1 MAARAERLV
10 KRFGGFAAVDGVSF
24 EIADGAIFGFLGAN
38 GAGKTTT
45 IRMMCGLLAPTAGKL
60 AIAGIDV
67 AADPEAVRRR
77 IGYMSQLFS
86 LYPELPVEENLRFF
100 GGIYGLGGAALNAR
114 IAEVLSDLEMSG
126 FRDRPAG
133 SLPLGF
139 KQRLALA
146 SAALHRPE
154 IIFLDEPTSG
164 VDPVSRMK
172 FWRYITRLAKHE
184 GMTVVVSTHFLSE
197 AEYCDYILLM
207 NAGKVVAE
215 GTPSGLRDGIGVR
228 IFETGPAPTGA
239 LQAARRVPGV
249 RDAYAWGRAMRL
261 AVEEGT
267 DAAALKRNLQ
277 AGGVDAGGIF
287 EVPPSLEDVFIR
299 HYRSQ

>member
-1 MAARAERLV
+1 MAARADRLV

-45 IRMMCGLLAPTAGKL
+45 IRMMCGLLAPTAGTL
-60 AIAGIDV
+60 SVAGVDV

-100 GGIYGLGGAALNAR
+100 GGIYGLRGAGLDAR
-114 IAEVLSDLEMSG
+114 ISEVLHDLDMAG
-126 FRDRPAG
+126 LRDRPAG

-164 VDPVSRMK
+164 VDPISRMK

-184 GMTVVVSTHFLSE
+184 GMTVVVSTHFLHE

-207 NAGKVVAE
+207 NAGRVVAE
-215 GTPSGLRDGIGVR
+215 GTPAGLRTGIGVR
-228 IFETGPAPTGA
+228 IFETGPAPPGA
-239 LQAARRVPGV
+239 LPAVRRVACV

-261 AVEEGT
+261 AVDEGT
-267 DAAALKRNLQ
+267 DAAALGRDLR
-277 AGGVDAGGIF
+277 AAGVDAGGIS

-299 HYRSQ
+299 HYKQ